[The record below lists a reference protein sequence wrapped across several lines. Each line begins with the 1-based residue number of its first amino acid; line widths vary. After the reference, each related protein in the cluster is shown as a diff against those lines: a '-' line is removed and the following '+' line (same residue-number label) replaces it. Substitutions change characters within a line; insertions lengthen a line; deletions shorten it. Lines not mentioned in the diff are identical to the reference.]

1 MLNHFQLLQLPTQF
15 EIALPT
21 LEAHFRRLQAEV
33 HPDKYVNATPAEKLQ
48 SMQMA
53 TLVNEAFQTLKSPSQ
68 RAAYLLS
75 LQEIDVNDPQQAA
88 LPADFLISQM
98 DWRETMEDAK
108 HGNDIAA
115 LETLLREVRDAGKA
129 IEAQLTTV
137 LASAPKEAVVSVKKL
152 IFIEKVSADVNQLIA
167 SLED

>member
-1 MLNHFQLLQLPTQF
+1 MQNHFQLLQLPVCF

-53 TLVNEAFQTLKSPSQ
+53 TLVNEAYQTLKSASH
-68 RAAYLLS
+68 RAKYLLS
-75 LQEIDVNDPQQAA
+75 LQGVEVDDPQQAA
-88 LPADFLISQM
+88 LPADFLMTQM
-98 DWRETMEDAK
+98 DWREAMDDAK
-108 HGNDIAA
+108 QSNDIAS
-115 LETLLREVRDAGKA
+115 LEGLLRDMRQAGKVV
-129 IEAQLTTV
+129 EATLATQLDTDPV
-137 LASAPKEAVVSVKKL
+137 HAVVSVKKL

-167 SLED
+167 HLED